1 MRAFARIFVTLFFL
15 SLGNTAIAAGPQ
27 DISWQDL
34 LPESEPYDDPFA
46 ELDFDQISDLAA
58 LLRIEMQLKAGA
70 SGEKQEEADALREK
84 LTAQGLDPDWLFEQ
98 RLIVMEHRQRASE
111 SLNEDIVGQAIRLP
125 GYLLPLELV
134 DQKAVEFLLVPTVGA
149 CIHTPPPPPN
159 QIVYVRYEDGFKIDG
174 LYQPVWISGEVKA
187 QRQVTELSFIDGE
200 ADIDVGYAIDAVM
213 VELYR

>member
-1 MRAFARIFVTLFFL
+1 MRAFAKIFFTLFFL
-15 SLGNTAIAAGPQ
+15 SLGNAAIAAGPQ

-58 LLRIEMQLKAGA
+58 LLRIEMQMQSGA
-70 SGEKQEEADALREK
+70 SIEKQEEADALREK

-98 RLIVMEHRQRASE
+98 RLIVMEHRRRASE
-111 SLNEDIVGQAIRLP
+111 SLNEDIVGQSIRLP

-187 QRQVTELSFIDGE
+187 ERQVTELSFVDGE